1 MILKSKQ
8 EKNVNWWI
16 TGVYVSTRLKTGLLE
31 KPLTGS
37 IMKFEDSFY
46 HCFVF
51 VKIINDYNEIS
62 TYTIYI
68 YISGGFSIEDREE
81 DPP

>member
-1 MILKSKQ
+1 
-8 EKNVNWWI
+8 
-16 TGVYVSTRLKTGLLE
+16 
-31 KPLTGS
+31 
-37 IMKFEDSFY
+37 MKFEDSFY

-68 YISGGFSIEDREE
+68 
-81 DPP
+81 